1 MFQNKRSNRRPTRG
15 ERKLSIFNHEPKR
28 VTDRIDSQNMILSFC
43 EMCHSSQLIN
53 QSGLKIFNEHSEHEN
68 NLFGNPL
75 DVDADINSFELNF
88 EM

>member
-1 MFQNKRSNRRPTRG
+1 
-15 ERKLSIFNHEPKR
+15 
-28 VTDRIDSQNMILSFC
+28 
-43 EMCHSSQLIN
+43 MCHSSQLIN